1 MDIGKRYSFD
11 TSVDTLYL
19 RKYVNVKLMAL
30 GLFDV
35 MVPLLVRYGVNVG
48 DMVNNHAYV
57 YRTSGFTDPTLAGSV
72 IALFQ
77 DEQRSSFFGI
87 PYSYIYTPSVLET
100 DFNIVSWRLSN
111 AFSLEYIETVIRTHF
126 DIKYNLT
133 TEADGAYKLDLY
145 AGMDEIS
152 EVSTVLKDFKITT
165 I

>member
-1 MDIGKRYSFD
+1 MEIGKRYSFD

-19 RKYVNVKLMAL
+19 RKYVNVKLTAL

-35 MVPLLVRYGVNVG
+35 MTPVLVRYGVNVG
-48 DMVNNHAYV
+48 DMINNHAYV

-77 DEQRSSFFGI
+77 DEQRGSFFGI
-87 PYSYIYTPSVLET
+87 PYGYIYIPTVLET
-100 DFNIVSWRLSN
+100 DSDIVSWHLSN
-111 AFSLEYIETVIRTHF
+111 TYGSEYIEAVIRAHF
-126 DIKYNLT
+126 GIKYNLT
-133 TEADGAYKLDLY
+133 TNADGTHKLDLY

-152 EVSTVLKDFKITT
+152 EVITVLKDFKITT